1 MFFQFKNNKYN
12 LATSLYFCVKCNN
25 VENTAQRLE
34 LQKMVKEELDKW
46 DDPMGASPTHHSF
59 ASRAASPNS
68 PFSPSD
74 LELNVGKKS
83 AWKQQ

>member
-1 MFFQFKNNKYN
+1 
-12 LATSLYFCVKCNN
+12 
-25 VENTAQRLE
+25 
-34 LQKMVKEELDKW
+34 MVKEELDKW